1 MIIRILIIINSHVH
15 IFYIYQIEEVVY
27 MNKPLFKNIV
37 MILQNKE
44 KALAFLENPNN
55 ILKWDS
61 DIAWIAE
68 QQNGLKISRS
78 HQSLNDNEVMTVER
92 NGDQV
97 IYYNKGNH
105 LNYQVVFEL
114 IEENG
119 HLEIAETLLFPEK
132 ANSSLP
138 IKLLKPVAKHA
149 FAAKLDDLATA
160 LEQL

>member
-1 MIIRILIIINSHVH
+1 
-15 IFYIYQIEEVVY
+15 

-78 HQSLNDNEVMTVER
+78 HQSLNDN
-92 NGDQV
+92 GDQV
-97 IYYNKGNH
+97 IYYSKGNH

-119 HLEIAETLLFPEK
+119 HLEIAETLFFPEK

-138 IKLLKPVAKHA
+138 MKLLKPVAKHA
-149 FAAKLDDLATA
+149 FATKLDDLATV